1 MCTPSCLSGKVV
13 CKWNSV
19 MIMSFH
25 VHVEAVNELIC
36 TTPVQSYYIDRGIK
50 EECVEID
57 ALSSGISDQL

>member
-1 MCTPSCLSGKVV
+1 
-13 CKWNSV
+13 